1 MNIYVEYIAAAL
13 TAFAFAALLSYPVLA
28 LVRKLKA
35 GQTVL
40 EYVDKHMEKS
50 GTPTMGGIIFIV
62 AVIAAAAVFGGIDDA
77 FCAVACAV
85 TVSYGLLGFLD
96 DFIKVRYK
104 HNQGLKAYQKIV
116 GQAGIAII
124 VTVFCYRNAYI
135 GSEIYLPFTT
145 EKLDL
150 GWAFVPFCMFMFIG
164 VTNAVN
170 LTDGLDGL
178 VAKCGGAGFT
188 VTALAALY
196 IYGAVVSEG
205 DVIMLAHVRATG
217 LFCACFAGALFAF
230 VWLNSAPASIFM
242 GDTGSLAVGGGLAC
256 ATVFLKLPLL
266 DLFIG
271 IMYVVSCISVIV
283 QVLVY
288 KIKGKRV
295 FLMAPFHHHLE
306 YKGMK
311 ESKIVAR
318 YVLITIVAGMIGLI
332 GFMAQSYE

>member
-1 MNIYVEYIAAAL
+1 M
-13 TAFAFAALLSYPVLA
+13 
-28 LVRKLKA
+28 
-35 GQTVL
+35 
-40 EYVDKHMEKS
+40 
-50 GTPTMGGIIFIV
+50 
-62 AVIAAAAVFGGIDDA
+62 
-77 FCAVACAV
+77 
-85 TVSYGLLGFLD
+85 
-96 DFIKVRYK
+96 
-104 HNQGLKAYQKIV
+104 
-116 GQAGIAII
+116 
-124 VTVFCYRNAYI
+124 
-135 GSEIYLPFTT
+135 
-145 EKLDL
+145 
-150 GWAFVPFCMFMFIG
+150 
-164 VTNAVN
+164 
-170 LTDGLDGL
+170 
-178 VAKCGGAGFT
+178 
-188 VTALAALY
+188 
-196 IYGAVVSEG
+196 SEG
-205 DVIMLAHVRATG
+205 EEIMLASVRATG
-217 LFCACFAGALFAF
+217 LFWACFAGAFFAF
-230 VWLNSAPASIFM
+230 VGLNSAPASIFM